1 MNDPVVQLEA
11 SKAVLK
17 DLFIDSLIKMKSFKY
32 QVTLR
37 VRLRKQKQK
46 GDIEF
51 STVCFNSAVKTVIN
65 TNKHLH

>member
-1 MNDPVVQLEA
+1 MNDTLVQLEA